1 MAIKID
7 DTTLEFATGSAT
19 FNGTNLTRIN
29 YYDRIVWDKGVSL
42 TPIND
47 LRLFLVECG
56 KCDNPQ
62 YGYATV
68 RIANSISEQ
77 QDITP
82 SVVSFSNVV
91 NNYDFE
97 VHTSGGVCGHI
108 KIDDDWYTFDEQFS
122 STPVQISM
130 NQAETVTVDCCSFSV
145 QLYKSSNTFDR
156 DELGFNSCYININ
169 NQTTGMRY
177 YNPWAVGQT
186 YCV

>member
-1 MAIKID
+1 MAIKIG
-7 DTTLEFATGSAT
+7 DTTLESASGSAT

-29 YYDRIVWDKGVSL
+29 YYGKTVWDKGVSL
-42 TPIND
+42 TPVND

-56 KCDNPQ
+56 KCGNPN

-68 RIANSISEQ
+68 RIANAIG

-82 SVVSFSNVV
+82 SIVCFSNVV

-97 VHTSGGVCGHI
+97 VYTSGGVCGHI

-122 STPVQISM
+122 SISIQISM
-130 NQAETVTVDCCSFSV
+130 NQAEIVPVNCCSFSV
-145 QLYKSSNTFDR
+145 QLYKSSNTFDS
-156 DELGFNSCYININ
+156 DELGFVSCYMNID
-169 NQTTGMRY
+169 NQTTSMY
-177 YNPWAVGQT
+177 YYKPWVVGQT